1 MTNRRENRRPRTS
14 PARRKQQGAARPEV
28 DAVAFALTA
37 QIMVCLLIVLVALGA
52 RQLSEERF
60 AYIKSEYTAL
70 VSGEQGTSLADYFAE
85 LAGVA
90 GGFFEMVENIVSGL
104 FGEQPAP
111 QPEFGGP
118 VEAGGMLTPLRFS
131 TRHSRMLPAPQGS
144 TLAPFFLSAQLARP
158 VEGAV
163 TSPFAFRIHP
173 LSGNLNFHN
182 GIDLAAPY
190 GEEVLA
196 ALPGVVERVGEDAVY
211 GNYVL
216 LRHAHNLQTFYAHCE
231 LILVEEGERVAQG
244 QPVATVGSTGLTT
257 GAHLHFAV
265 IVEGL
270 YADPL
275 FGLAA
280 DNPEE

>member
-1 MTNRRENRRPRTS
+1 MTNRRENRRPRTPLS
-14 PARRKQQGAARPEV
+14 KRRQQDSRAPEV

-37 QIMVCLLIVLVALGA
+37 QIIVCLLIVAVAWGA
-52 RQLSEERF
+52 RQLSEDNF
-60 AYIKSEYTAL
+60 AYIKSEYTGL
-70 VSGEQGTSLADYFAE
+70 VSGEQGTGLADYFAE
-85 LAGVA
+85 LAQIT
-90 GGFFEMVENIVSGL
+90 GGFFEVVENIISGL
-104 FGEQPAP
+104 LGEQPVP
-111 QPEFGGP
+111 QPETEHPAQGG
-118 VEAGGMLTPLRFS
+118 GIFTPIRFS
-131 TRHSRMLPAPQGS
+131 PGQSRMLPAPQGS
-144 TLAPFFLSAQLARP
+144 TLAPFFLSASLARP
-158 VEGAV
+158 VEGV
-163 TSPFAFRIHP
+163 ITSPFAFRIHP

-182 GIDLAAPY
+182 GIDIAAPY

-196 ALPGVVERVGEDAVY
+196 ALPGVVEKVGEDAVY
-211 GNYVL
+211 GNYIL

-231 LILVEEGERVAQG
+231 SILVEEGERVSQG

-280 DNPEE
+280 DDPEE